1 MQDNLAII
9 EQAVGFDL
17 RKLGLSGPAATAF
30 RLDDDLETRLA
41 ELLCLPQGWDGY
53 RGMPTAPQVADRV
66 RASLARCQRAD
77 GVSPA
82 IVPGSDGDVQL
93 EWHAGGIDLEIAID
107 QSNAVQVWFRTGN
120 THPEGL
126 SLTLLQS
133 V

>member
-1 MQDNLAII
+1 MQDDFAII

-17 RKLGLSGPAATAF
+17 RKLALAGPPTAAS
-30 RLDDDLETRLA
+30 RLHGDLETRLS
-41 ELLCLPQGWDGY
+41 ELLRLPQGWDGY
-53 RGMPTAPQVADRV
+53 RGAPTAPQVADRV
-66 RASLARCQRAD
+66 RASLARCQRGD

-93 EWHAGGIDLEIAID
+93 EWHAGGIDLEIAIGH
-107 QSNAVQVWFRTGN
+107 SNSVQVWFRTGN

-126 SLTLLQS
+126 SVTLLQA